1 MDVKGHWSPLGTGGV
16 GGQRSSR
23 RDPRGDGSVCL
34 DGTRPAPQWSCVL
47 RCAKH
52 HPWRKP
58 GQGHRRIRRSVI
70 SYNCM

>member
-34 DGTRPAPQWSCVL
+34 DGTRPAPQWSFVL
-47 RCAKH
+47 QVCKAPPLEETGSR
-52 HPWRKP
+52 PQEDP
-58 GQGHRRIRRSVI
+58 
-70 SYNCM
+70 